1 MIIDGLFMVVAV
13 AGQAIMDLSPVVSAP
28 NGGWSS
34 TLAVAI
40 HAAGAFNAVLPIEA
54 ILVCVAWGLVFLIGS
69 TVYNGI
75 MWVIRKVSLGF
86 VS

>member
-1 MIIDGLFMVVAV
+1 MIIDGIFMAIAK
-13 AGQAIMDLSPVVSAP
+13 AGQWIMDLAPVVSVP
-28 NGGWSS
+28 NNGWAS

-40 HAAGAFNAVLPIEA
+40 HAGDAFNQVLPIEA
-54 ILVCVAWGLVFLIGS
+54 ILVCVALGMVFLIGS

-75 MWVIRKVSLGF
+75 MWVIRKVSMGF